1 MTTWA
6 ISVADTFFN
15 ELLNLPQAIQKKVS
29 KVVKTLEAD
38 PISAQGDA
46 KKLKGYTNNVYR
58 VRLGDYRLFYS
69 FGQGWVKLL
78 SIRKRDERHL
88 IQKWQ
93 PEQDMI
99 RKSVSHDD
107 YKRYC
112 GLIHYQSFTGVAQR

>member
-69 FGQGWVKLL
+69 FGQGLITYAQSQATFKTWSRFFQVGFSHFIFADQRSKLL
-78 SIRKRDERHL
+78 YLHGRIL
-88 IQKWQ
+88 
-93 PEQDMI
+93 
-99 RKSVSHDD
+99 V
-107 YKRYC
+107 
-112 GLIHYQSFTGVAQR
+112 G